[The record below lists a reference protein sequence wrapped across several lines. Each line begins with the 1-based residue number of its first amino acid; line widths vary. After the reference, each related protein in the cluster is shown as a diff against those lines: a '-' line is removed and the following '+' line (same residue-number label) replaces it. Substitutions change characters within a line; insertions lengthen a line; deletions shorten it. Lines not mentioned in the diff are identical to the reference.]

1 MTATFERLKQDLKT
15 LAPGEIG
22 SLIGDLR
29 RHYSTFVQDDTD
41 DAATIEAEWDA
52 EIDERVKEI
61 EDGTVQLLTAEESD
75 RHTEAVFAKLGIERP
90 VFRP

>member
-1 MTATFERLKQDLKT
+1 MTATYERLKQDLKS

-29 RHYSTFVQDDTD
+29 RHYSTFVQDETD
-41 DAATIEAEWDA
+41 DASIEAEWDA
-52 EIDERVKEI
+52 EIDERVKEV
-61 EDGTVQLLTAEESD
+61 EDGTVQLLNAEESD
-75 RHTEAVFAKLGIERP
+75 RRTEAVFAKLGIERP